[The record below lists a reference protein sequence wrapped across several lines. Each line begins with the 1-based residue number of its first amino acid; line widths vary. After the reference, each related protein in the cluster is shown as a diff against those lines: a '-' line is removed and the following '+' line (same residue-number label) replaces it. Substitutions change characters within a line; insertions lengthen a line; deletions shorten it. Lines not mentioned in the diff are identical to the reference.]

1 VPDGGHQLG
10 IIQGAGLDRNPVV
23 FVLDGPEQALQ
34 TADIAEEI
42 EPEPLDT
49 SDVKSFINPRDE
61 WRQIFDETW
70 RMEHQLFYAENM
82 HGIDWQAVRN
92 RYEQFLP
99 HVSTREDLNI
109 LLVDM
114 IAELQVGH
122 NRIGGGDIHQEDEV
136 NIGLLGADLR
146 IENDRYRIKKIY
158 TGERWNPF
166 LKSPLAP
173 PGIGVSE
180 GDYILAVF

>member
-1 VPDGGHQLG
+1 M
-10 IIQGAGLDRNPVV
+10 N
-23 FVLDGPEQALQ
+23 E
-34 TADIAEEI
+34 
-42 EPEPLDT
+42 
-49 SDVKSFINPRDE
+49 
-61 WRQIFDETW
+61 
-70 RMEHQLFYAENM
+70 
-82 HGIDWQAVRN
+82 
-92 RYEQFLP
+92 
-99 HVSTREDLNI
+99 

-122 NRIGGGDIHQEDEV
+122 SRIVGGDTHQEDEV

-146 IENDRYRIKKIY
+146 VENNHYRIKKIY

-180 GDYILAVF
+180 GDYILAINGVALNADTNIFSLLAQTVGNQVTLSVNNTTSQSNSREIVVEPIALACCMDRIRIC